1 MGTRSITTF
10 ISSYKDEETGKRKTK
25 KIVTMYRQYDGYPSG
40 HGVELAE
47 FLADGEVVN
56 GYSRTDKKIFNG
68 IGCLTAQVVAHF
80 KDGVGNIYLEAP
92 RKPDWEDYAY
102 EVIVD
107 WDTKEITIK
116 VISVGYESPNKTI
129 FKGSPSELIKAVET
143 EAIEG

>member
-10 ISSYKDEETGKRKTK
+10 ISTYKDDNGKRKNQ

-47 FLADGEVVN
+47 FLADGEVIN
-56 GYSRTDKKIFNG
+56 GYGSTDGKKLFNG

-80 KDGVGNIYLEAP
+80 KDGVGNIYIEAP

-107 WDTKEITIK
+107 CDTKEIVIK
-116 VISVGYESPNKTI
+116 VIDVGYESPNKTI
-129 FKGSPSELIKAVET
+129 FKGTPKELVKAVQT
-143 EAIEG
+143 EVLA